1 MIDVREYLRRIEK
14 INELISGIYDEIE
27 QWKTIATKTTAT
39 VKTVK
44 IGNEKH
50 VVEKVQYSGSS
61 DPMGDAVC
69 EYTDLEAELEAEK
82 GRLIAEK
89 QEIISTI
96 KMLSAREYKLL
107 RLMYVGKVARC
118 GGSEYIT
125 YFTLKQAASEMH
137 ISRRTASGIHGSALN
152 NLRKILSG
160 REENENQS

>member
-1 MIDVREYLRRIEK
+1 MIDVREYLGRIEK

-27 QWKTIATKTTAT
+27 QWKTIAAKTTAT

-50 VVEKVQYSGSS
+50 VVEKVQSSGSS

-82 GRLIAEK
+82 GRLITEK

-96 KMLSAREYKLL
+96 KILPAREYKLL
-107 RLMYVGKVARC
+107 RLMYVGKVARH
-118 GGSEYIT
+118 GDSEYIT
-125 YFTLKQAASEMH
+125 YYTLKQAAAEMH
-137 ISRRTASGIHGSALN
+137 ISRRTASGVHGSALN
-152 NLRKILSG
+152 DLRKIVSG
-160 REENENQS
+160 REESENQG

>member
-1 MIDVREYLRRIEK
+1 MIDVREYLGRIEK

-27 QWKTIATKTTAT
+27 QWKTIAAKTTAT

-50 VVEKVQYSGSS
+50 VVEKVQSSGSS

-82 GRLIAEK
+82 GRLMAEK

-118 GGSEYIT
+118 GDSEYIT
-125 YFTLKQAASEMH
+125 YFTLKQAAAEMH
-137 ISRRTASGIHGSALN
+137 ISRRTASVIHGSALN
-152 NLRKILSG
+152 NLRKILSE
-160 REENENQS
+160 RSENEN

>member
-50 VVEKVQYSGSS
+50 VVEKVQSSGSS

-118 GGSEYIT
+118 GDSEYIT
-125 YFTLKQAASEMH
+125 YFTIKQAAAEMH

-152 NLRKILSG
+152 NLRTRLSE
-160 REENENQS
+160 RSEND

>member
-1 MIDVREYLRRIEK
+1 MIDVREYLGRIEK

-27 QWKTIATKTTAT
+27 QWKTIAAKTTAT

-50 VVEKVQYSGSS
+50 VVEKVQSSGSS

-118 GGSEYIT
+118 GDSEYIT
-125 YFTLKQAASEMH
+125 YFTLKQAAAEMH

-152 NLRKILSG
+152 NLRKILSE
-160 REENENQS
+160 RSENENQG

>member
-1 MIDVREYLRRIEK
+1 MMIDVREYLGRIEK

-27 QWKTIATKTTAT
+27 QWKTIAAKTTAT

-50 VVEKVQYSGSS
+50 VVEKVQSSGSS

-82 GRLIAEK
+82 GRLMAEK

-118 GGSEYIT
+118 GDSEYIT
-125 YFTLKQAASEMH
+125 YFTLKQAAAEMH
-137 ISRRTASGIHGSALN
+137 ISRRTASVIHGSALN
-152 NLRKILSG
+152 NLRKILSE
-160 REENENQS
+160 RSENEN

>member
-1 MIDVREYLRRIEK
+1 MIDVREYLGRIEK

-27 QWKTIATKTTAT
+27 QWKTIAAKTTAT

-50 VVEKVQYSGSS
+50 VVEKVQSSGSS

-69 EYTDLEAELEAEK
+69 EYADLEAELEAEK
-82 GRLIAEK
+82 GRLITEK

-118 GGSEYIT
+118 GGNEYIT
-125 YFTLKQAASEMH
+125 YFTLKQAAAEMH

-152 NLRKILSG
+152 NLRKILSE
-160 REENENQS
+160 RSENEN

>member
-1 MIDVREYLRRIEK
+1 MIDVREYLGRIEK

-27 QWKTIATKTTAT
+27 QWKTIAAKTTAT

-50 VVEKVQYSGSS
+50 VVEKVQSSGSS

-69 EYTDLEAELEAEK
+69 EYTDLEAALEAEK
-82 GRLIAEK
+82 GRLITEK

-125 YFTLKQAASEMH
+125 YFTLKQAAAEMH

-160 REENENQS
+160 REENENQG

>member
-1 MIDVREYLRRIEK
+1 MVDVKEYLRRIEK
-14 INELISGIYDEIE
+14 INELIAGIQDEIE

-50 VVEKVQYSGSS
+50 VVEKVQSSGSS

-82 GRLIAEK
+82 GRLITEK

-96 KMLSAREYKLL
+96 KILPAREYKLL
-107 RLMYVGKVARC
+107 RLMYVGKVARY
-118 GGSEYIT
+118 GDSEYIT
-125 YFTLKQAASEMH
+125 YYTLKQAAAEMH
-137 ISRRTASGIHGSALN
+137 ISRRTASGVHGSALN

-160 REENENQS
+160 REENENQG

>member
-1 MIDVREYLRRIEK
+1 MIDVREYLGRIEK

-27 QWKTIATKTTAT
+27 QWKTIAAKTTAT

-50 VVEKVQYSGSS
+50 VGEKVQASGSS

-125 YFTLKQAASEMH
+125 YFTLKQAAAELH

-152 NLRKILSG
+152 NLRKILSE
-160 REENENQS
+160 RSENEN

>member
-1 MIDVREYLRRIEK
+1 MIDVREYLGRIEK

-50 VVEKVQYSGSS
+50 VVEKVQSSGSS

-118 GGSEYIT
+118 GDSEYIT
-125 YFTLKQAASEMH
+125 YFTIKPAAAEMH

-152 NLRKILSG
+152 NLRKILSE
-160 REENENQS
+160 RSENEN

>member
-1 MIDVREYLRRIEK
+1 MVDVKEYLQRIEK
-14 INELISGIYDEIE
+14 INELIAGIQDEIE

-50 VVEKVQYSGSS
+50 VVEKVQSSGSS

-69 EYTDLEAELEAEK
+69 EYADLEAELEAEK
-82 GRLIAEK
+82 GRLITEK

-118 GGSEYIT
+118 GDNEYIT
-125 YFTLKQAASEMH
+125 YFTLKQAAAEMH

-152 NLRKILSG
+152 NLRKILSE
-160 REENENQS
+160 RSENEN

>member
-1 MIDVREYLRRIEK
+1 MIDVREYLGRIEK

-50 VVEKVQYSGSS
+50 VVEKVQSSGSS

-118 GGSEYIT
+118 GDSEYIT
-125 YFTLKQAASEMH
+125 YFTIKQAAAEMH

-152 NLRKILSG
+152 NLRKILSE
-160 REENENQS
+160 RSENEN